1 MSEYKPRVTRKREV
15 RGDGL
20 TAYEVETETVTFGSM
35 TSDMTP
41 AERRAMLQAN
51 HVAMVEWASEN
62 NAIYADTL
70 GHLSQTIKSA
80 LDKILSAA
88 NWRYDDQ
95 KGKWVD
101 AEGNSDDRP
110 DVGLGWY
117 CHEIDRC
124 LASIRTAKS
133 APDPLKTS
141 LPLKIFEAGG
151 LLTEM
156 SIRVAHNDYFM
167 RRQANTESQRDA
179 GRRARLKV
187 KPEVAREAY
196 RRHRNANRHMSKT
209 EAARRAGKEL
219 GVSASTI
226 TRAFPNGLPD

>member
-1 MSEYKPRVTRKREV
+1 MSEYKPRVMRKREV
-15 RGDGL
+15 CSDGL
-20 TAYEVETETVTFGSM
+20 TAHTVETETVTFGPM

-41 AERRAMLQAN
+41 DERRAMLQAN
-51 HVAMVEWASEN
+51 HAAMVEWASEN

-70 GHLSQTIKSA
+70 GHLSQTIESA
-80 LDKILSAA
+80 REKILSAA

-101 AEGNSDDRP
+101 AEGNADDRP

-179 GRRARLKV
+179 GRRARLKATTEM
-187 KPEVAREAY
+187 KQEAY
-196 RRHRNANRHMSKT
+196 RRHRNANPLMGKT
-209 EAARRAGKEL
+209 EAARRAGRDL
-219 GVSASTI
+219 GVHASTI